1 MDQHD
6 LLKLVVNA
14 QAGDKGSMEQI
25 ITRFE
30 PLLRK
35 ICSEVDYHER
45 NELIQHVREKIIRSV
60 QSYKFTSIPNHD
72 HFFSLME
79 EWIKEQSQ

>member
-35 ICSEVDYHER
+35 IRSEVDYHER

-60 QSYKFTSIPNHD
+60 QSYKFTSTPNHD
-72 HFFSLME
+72 HLFSLME